1 MGPGAGAGQQWV
13 DATQASPSSPAA
25 LPEPWHKLVVI
36 LEPLCLPTRA
46 KTQLCPALLWP
57 LAGTVAAGNGARAQ
71 SIPPAWV
78 LDQWEQVR
86 PTTSPTSV
94 SANNSLPTALFYYF
108 TAQFFLKFYGISLE
122 PPEGDTAP
130 FPEAK

>member
-25 LPEPWHKLVVI
+25 LPEPWQKLMVI
-36 LEPLCLPTRA
+36 LERLCLPTRA
-46 KTQLCPALLWP
+46 KTQLCCGHLQALWLQGMGP
-57 LAGTVAAGNGARAQ
+57 GPRASLQ
-71 SIPPAWV
+71 CGFC
-78 LDQWEQVR
+78 DQWEQVH

-94 SANNSLPTALFYYF
+94 SANNPLPTTLFYYF